1 MPTKQSR
8 LTKTEDQEYRARL
21 VRLGKMGLTI
31 GSAGHPL
38 PAPDRIILEQI
49 SQDFGRIYDLPS
61 GAVAVVAPAKL
72 NIPIS
77 GIVPTD
83 CVMMIPWDDFPL
95 ELSDPNESKYYQ
107 TLIDDLPHHPTE
119 LLNRWLTS
127 KTSLRCRQAEGVIVA
142 EGWTRFPPELHDE
155 MPVTVE
161 LLLADERD
169 NEMCFAFRV
178 RVDRSLKRRYEQQQ
192 RERQERVRLTKPRG
206 GLYDGGQLGDQKSVS
221 PTGAVQPRHPSG
233 DDDAEL
239 KKPN

>member
-1 MPTKQSR
+1 
-8 LTKTEDQEYRARL
+8 
-21 VRLGKMGLTI
+21 
-31 GSAGHPL
+31 
-38 PAPDRIILEQI
+38 
-49 SQDFGRIYDLPS
+49 
-61 GAVAVVAPAKL
+61 
-72 NIPIS
+72 
-77 GIVPTD
+77 
-83 CVMMIPWDDFPL
+83 
-95 ELSDPNESKYYQ
+95 
-107 TLIDDLPHHPTE
+107 
-119 LLNRWLTS
+119 
-127 KTSLRCRQAEGVIVA
+127 
-142 EGWTRFPPELHDE
+142 